1 MRRAL
6 SWDATG
12 ALDLRVLCAAELA
25 AVVLRRP
32 EPILLPRRGRMVRAG
47 DFSRQGAY
55 ADDFG
60 LPRLIQAL
68 NQGRRTVSR
77 SVGWIVQLSEV
88 RKTEFGRYVAQL
100 VSRGQDEEAVR
111 GVLRLLGTEY
121 EFLHT
126 AATLDVICRYLYDCG
141 RWRDVVAMLDL
152 YSRWRKTPAVGTY
165 NRAIAAK
172 RQLCQCD
179 EDDFESWVFER
190 LRVQRLPP
198 DADTF
203 LLVFEKLST
212 LDGRL
217 ACLGTMMFKQ
227 IDIESLVGPVVA
239 QVAEKLGGSRIGK
252 KFLYPSC
259 LRVHFSMLFLPR
271 LLEHSGPQTA
281 FRFMDWAQTP
291 PSPRLVRAFV
301 LFFLRRQPCEI
312 WNAVAAINYFR
323 THYGYRCDAKYDKQ
337 LAFKPLYNAA
347 RERQLDVRVLKVLYR
362 ESFWRDRDG
371 VVRCAVKESRLDRAV
386 AEPLSESDR
395 AWAQDVMDICWPVDQ
410 AGSPLVDRPGQPF
423 LAKARYFGHSA

>member
-1 MRRAL
+1 
-6 SWDATG
+6 
-12 ALDLRVLCAAELA
+12 
-25 AVVLRRP
+25 
-32 EPILLPRRGRMVRAG
+32 
-47 DFSRQGAY
+47 
-55 ADDFG
+55 
-60 LPRLIQAL
+60 
-68 NQGRRTVSR
+68 
-77 SVGWIVQLSEV
+77 
-88 RKTEFGRYVAQL
+88 
-100 VSRGQDEEAVR
+100 
-111 GVLRLLGTEY
+111 
-121 EFLHT
+121 
-126 AATLDVICRYLYDCG
+126 
-141 RWRDVVAMLDL
+141 
-152 YSRWRKTPAVGTY
+152 
-165 NRAIAAK
+165 
-172 RQLCQCD
+172 
-179 EDDFESWVFER
+179 
-190 LRVQRLPP
+190 
-198 DADTF
+198 
-203 LLVFEKLST
+203 
-212 LDGRL
+212 
-217 ACLGTMMFKQ
+217 MFKQ

-371 VVRCAVKESRLDRAV
+371 VVRCAVKKSRLDRAV

-410 AGSPLVDRPGQPF
+410 AGSPLKTEVIRRTWCRHVLPVPLAETTPAETSNDGQHKAVDPEHTPAAGVC
-423 LAKARYFGHSA
+423 LDAAKLQSATAGGLSRGLS